1 MNEQSILTI
10 VLSSI
15 SLSLN
20 SLIIGLFI
28 YFKAYR
34 KVRFELISYIVVI
47 EIVSDIVM
55 ILPHYDYKN
64 KTTSDICGVEAFL
77 LSLLELCNV
86 TCCCILSYSVY
97 LTTIDVDY
105 LEKHLNFYRIC
116 FLIITIILSVPIPI
130 M

>member
-64 KTTSDICGVEAFL
+64 NTISDICGVEAFL
-77 LSLLELCNV
+77 LSLFELSNV